1 MTRDELSKAALDI
14 FPTVKNILLSFAT
27 GVGKTKISLDM
38 YNTVKGK
45 CLIAVNETAH
55 IDNWKKDIIKHGYD
69 HLLPNI
75 KFTCY
80 ASLHKY
86 MGIECDVMILDES
99 HNAQSCKRINALKHI
114 KSSKVILLTATI
126 TKKELLNLE
135 QAIGPIHNFRY
146 SLNDAVDSKI
156 LPKPKIN
163 LIELELDN
171 IHSDQTI
178 VINRG
183 KDVDRK
189 EIICNFKDNWKKF
202 LFMYKN
208 VNLNINC
215 TELEKYSYLCSQID
229 YYQLEYYKTNDTFT
243 KNRWMQY
250 ASQRKRFISE
260 IKTAHVKKLIDSYNG
275 RFICFAGSIA
285 QCNQLGGKGNIV
297 HSKIKDPLKIIN
309 KFNDKKINSLYV
321 VDMLREGMNLVE
333 ANVIIVQ
340 LDSKN
345 RSAVQRIGRSLRHKN
360 PVIHIFYYKNTQDEI
375 YLKNSLEEFSEFVV

>member
-1 MTRDELSKAALDI
+1 MTRDELSETALNV

-38 YNTVKGK
+38 YNSVGGE
-45 CLIAVNETAH
+45 CLIAVNEIAH
-55 IDNWKKDIIKHGYD
+55 IDNWKKDIVKHNYQ
-69 HLLPNI
+69 HLLKNI

-86 MGIECDVMILDES
+86 ISKEYNIVILDEV
-99 HNAQSCKRINALKHI
+99 HNCQSNKRLSALKNI
-114 KSSKVILLTATI
+114 KFNKSILLTATI
-126 TKKELLNLE
+126 VKKELDSLE
-135 QAIGPIHNFRY
+135 RAIGSIYNFKY
-146 SLNDAVDSKI
+146 SLTDAVESEI
-156 LPKPKIN
+156 LPKPKIS
-163 LIELELDN
+163 LIELTLDN
-171 IHSDQTI
+171 LNKNQSI
-178 VINRG
+178 VIKRG
-183 KDVDRK
+183 LEPARVSISCDY
-189 EIICNFKDNWKKF
+189 NDNWKKI
-202 LFMYKN
+202 LSINKN
-208 VNLNINC
+208 VNLTILC

-229 YYQLEYYKTNDTFT
+229 YYQLEYYKANDIFI

-285 QCNQLGGKGNIV
+285 QCNQLGGRKNIV

-309 KFNDKKINSLYV
+309 NFNDKKINQLFV
-321 VDMLREGMNLVE
+321 VEMLREGMNLVD